1 MTVEGDFPPD
11 RQIFVG
17 VSSCLLGEKVRY
29 DGSDR
34 QMPWL
39 KGEFP
44 QGFTPVPVCP
54 EVEVGMGVPRETV
67 ALRQGSSKVRMI
79 ASKSGIDHTQA
90 MESWAHQRTRELSTE
105 PLSGFILKS
114 RSPSCGVENV
124 PIEGGEPGSGLFAR
138 ALREF
143 DRWLPRVTEETLG
156 DRQERSAFFTSIEVY
171 QRLSPLRQVAV
182 SVDRLATIHRRE
194 KLLLLSLS
202 REATAKLDLVLAD
215 SARFNEENRGEA
227 YLGAY
232 LEAIAL
238 GSSRR
243 DHRSALESA
252 QHQLDPAL
260 DGQERKNLASLIES
274 SLAGDTPVVVA
285 LAAIRH
291 HARGSGL
298 DPLGVET
305 YLSSSTMALEGE

>member
-114 RSPSCGVENV
+114 RSPSCGVEDV

-156 DRQERSAFFTSIEVY
+156 DRQERGARTALIGHGTS
-171 QRLSPLRQVAV
+171 QVNSFV
-182 SVDRLATIHRRE
+182 TGY
-194 KLLLLSLS
+194 KLTL
-202 REATAKLDLVLAD
+202 TDT
-215 SARFNEENRGEA
+215 
-227 YLGAY
+227 
-232 LEAIAL
+232 
-238 GSSRR
+238 R
-243 DHRSALESA
+243 D
-252 QHQLDPAL
+252 
-260 DGQERKNLASLIES
+260 
-274 SLAGDTPVVVA
+274 SLA
-285 LAAIRH
+285 LAETVK
-291 HARGSGL
+291 GL
-298 DPLGVET
+298 TL
-305 YLSSSTMALEGE
+305 